1 MQTSVEKLANSFR
14 DWQRDWDRYDKEPT
28 NKPKSFDEFIQPFV
42 EMHKQEIIN
51 AHLLGLIR
59 SLDMEATKQANEYYQ
74 ETFKKD
80 YLCKHQ

>member
-14 DWQRDWDRYDKEPT
+14 DWQRDWDRYDKEHT

-42 EMHKQEIIN
+42 EMHKQEIVN
-51 AHLLGLIR
+51 AANNLLYHSTGPG
-59 SLDMEATKQANEYYQ
+59 DTAAEQYYQ

-80 YLCKHQ
+80 

>member
-14 DWQRDWDRYDKEPT
+14 DWQVDWDRYDKEHT

-42 EMHKQEIIN
+42 EMHKQEIIDAVN
-51 AHLLGLIR
+51 SISVECEHYDEHKWSYENG
-59 SLDMEATKQANEYYQ
+59 EQYYN

-80 YLCKHQ
+80 

>member
-51 AHLLGLIR
+51 AANTLLYHSTGPG
-59 SLDMEATKQANEYYQ
+59 DTAAEQYYQ

-80 YLCKHQ
+80 

>member
-59 SLDMEATKQANEYYQ
+59 SLDMEATKQANEYYK

-80 YLCKHQ
+80 

>member
-1 MQTSVEKLANSFR
+1 MQTSIEWLIEQMIYEMGIRIENTTIGCELFEQAK
-14 DWQRDWDRYDKEPT
+14 
-28 NKPKSFDEFIQPFV
+28 
-42 EMHKQEIIN
+42 EMHKQEIID

-80 YLCKHQ
+80 

>member
-1 MQTSVEKLANSFR
+1 MQTSVEWLHQEIIK
-14 DWQRDWDRYDKEPT
+14 
-28 NKPKSFDEFIQPFV
+28 KSVNDPSHNVLSILEQAK
-42 EMHKQEIIN
+42 EMHKQEIID

-80 YLCKHQ
+80 

>member
-1 MQTSVEKLANSFR
+1 MQTSIECLIEEVKRLSNLYE
-14 DWQRDWDRYDKEPT
+14 
-28 NKPKSFDEFIQPFV
+28 NKIPSVLLFETLFKAK

-59 SLDMEATKQANEYYQ
+59 SLDMEATKQANEYYS

-80 YLCKHQ
+80 L

>member
-1 MQTSVEKLANSFR
+1 MQTSIEWLYQEIIK
-14 DWQRDWDRYDKEPT
+14 
-28 NKPKSFDEFIQPFV
+28 KSVNDPSHNVLSILEQAK
-42 EMHKQEIIN
+42 EMHKQEIID

-80 YLCKHQ
+80 

>member
-14 DWQRDWDRYDKEPT
+14 DWQRDWDRYEKEPT

-51 AHLLGLIR
+51 SVLFGMQKGLNINKVPET
-59 SLDMEATKQANEYYQ
+59 DNDWVNNYYQ
-74 ETFKKD
+74 DTFKKD
-80 YLCKHQ
+80 